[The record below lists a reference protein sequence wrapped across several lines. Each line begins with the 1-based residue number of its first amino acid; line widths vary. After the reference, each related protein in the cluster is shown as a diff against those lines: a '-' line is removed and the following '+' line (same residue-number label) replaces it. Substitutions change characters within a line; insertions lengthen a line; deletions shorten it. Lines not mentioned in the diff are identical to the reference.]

1 MKKIGIGILFF
12 ITFWVIYL
20 LEANIFPFLTI
31 GGVLP
36 NLFIIFILFIGLFA
50 NVSYG
55 IFFGAICGI
64 ILDLIYGSSI
74 GISAVMLCV
83 DAYLG

>member
-36 NLFIIFILFIGLFA
+36 NLFINFILFIKHKR
-50 NVSYG
+50 SK
-55 IFFGAICGI
+55 
-64 ILDLIYGSSI
+64 
-74 GISAVMLCV
+74 IS
-83 DAYLG
+83 

>member
-12 ITFWVIYL
+12 IIFFIIYF

-31 GGVLP
+31 NGVLP

-50 NVSYG
+50 NTAYG
-55 IFFGAICGI
+55 VFLELF
-64 ILDLIYGSSI
+64 
-74 GISAVMLCV
+74 VV
-83 DAYLG
+83 